1 MAGYLAAVPGFFW
14 HHGRLTLCLLPKKYF
29 GSGGWPA
36 QAAQPQPPVCRTGGV
51 LASPPWAAGP
61 FCSRMTFQIRV
72 LFCALLALPGL
83 VAHAQVVTPDS
94 PLPRLLAERKVL
106 TRQYAEANAQRHG
119 LLGLS
124 NKPSKKDLQ
133 DVVGALQGIV
143 DKDEQIVAALNLTTQ
158 QAQTAATQL
167 QTTATTLQ
175 NTGRDDRNLTAQRL
189 SELQAT
195 EQNLQERLH
204 QATARQQLLEADL
217 HEAQQGRTLRDG
229 LVVALAVACAGLFFW
244 RRR

>member
-1 MAGYLAAVPGFFW
+1 MTFRTRALSFALPA
-14 HHGRLTLCLLPKKYF
+14 LL
-29 GSGGWPA
+29 GSAA
-36 QAAQPQPPVCRTGGV
+36 QA
-51 LASPPWAAGP
+51 
-61 FCSRMTFQIRV
+61 
-72 LFCALLALPGL
+72 
-83 VAHAQVVTPDS
+83 QVITPDS

-133 DVVGALQGIV
+133 DVVDALQGIV
-143 DKDEQIVAALNLTTQ
+143 DKDEQIVAALNQTTQ
-158 QAQTAATQL
+158 QAQTAAAQL

-189 SELQAT
+189 RELQAT
-195 EQNLQERLH
+195 EQNLQERLR
-204 QATARQQLLEADL
+204 QANAKQQLLEADL

-229 LVVALAVACAGLFFW
+229 LVVALALASGGLFFW
-244 RRR
+244 GKRRG

>member
-1 MAGYLAAVPGFFW
+1 
-14 HHGRLTLCLLPKKYF
+14 
-29 GSGGWPA
+29 
-36 QAAQPQPPVCRTGGV
+36 
-51 LASPPWAAGP
+51 
-61 FCSRMTFQIRV
+61 MTFRIRA
-72 LFCALLALPGL
+72 LSCALLTLLGSA
-83 VAHAQVVTPDS
+83 AYAQVVTPDS

-133 DVVGALQGIV
+133 DVVDALQGIV
-143 DKDEQIVAALNLTTQ
+143 DKDEQIVAALNQTTQ
-158 QAQTAATQL
+158 QAQTAAAQL

-195 EQNLQERLH
+195 EQNLQERLR
-204 QATARQQLLEADL
+204 QAAARQQSMEADL
-217 HEAQQGRTLRDG
+217 HDAQQGRTLRDG
-229 LVVALAVACAGLFFW
+229 LVVALALACAGLFFW
-244 RRR
+244 RRRR